1 MEEKVY
7 GYIEQHRMLQSGDRV
22 LAGVSGGADSVCL
35 LFLLARYREKIPF
48 DLAVVHVNHG
58 IRPDAGE
65 DAAYVKELCG
75 RLRLPFFPVNADVPG
90 LARAEGIS
98 EEEAGRRAR
107 YEAFE
112 KYAGEWGGRGLD
124 MEGAGEGPGIK
135 LALAHHMG
143 DRAETFLFHLFR
155 GTGSRGLG
163 SIQPVREHGGG
174 KLTVIRPLLCLERR
188 EIEEYLEERGIS
200 YRTDSTNQEDGY
212 ARNRIRHHVLPWAE
226 QEICRGAVR
235 HISEAADRLSEI
247 EEYLTAQ
254 TALARESCVR
264 NRVSCVRSGES
275 FVQSGE
281 SCMQSEESCVRNG
294 ESCVRSRESCVRNRE
309 NCVRN
314 EEGCMRNR
322 ESCVQNREG
331 AEGREIQVDKF
342 LEFPPLLQKRVLLEL
357 LLEVSPLHKDIGAV
371 HVEMLRGL
379 FLSGTGKSVS
389 LPCGIRAER
398 SYDRIILE
406 REPLDEGEKP
416 DPGDVAIEIS
426 LPGDLLE
433 DWRMEKIFRGTR
445 FTFHILNNYKFD
457 EMPKNQCTKWFD
469 CDKIISA
476 LSIRTR
482 RTGDYFMI
490 RDGGGELIR
499 KKLKDYMITEK
510 IPREQRDSLPLL
522 TDGNHVLWMP
532 GYRTSEAY
540 RPDKGTK
547 HVLQVV
553 FEKTEDKTW
562 ENG

>member
-7 GYIEQHRMLQSGDRV
+7 AYIEQHRMLQSGDRV

-35 LFLLARYREKIPF
+35 LFLLTRYREKIPF
-48 DLAVVHVNHG
+48 DLAVVHVDHG
-58 IRPDAGE
+58 VRPDAWK
-65 DAAYVKELCG
+65 DAAYVKSLCG
-75 RLRLPFFPVNADVPG
+75 RLGLPFFQVNADVPR
-90 LARAEGIS
+90 LAREKGIS
-98 EEEAGRRAR
+98 EEEAGRRVR

-112 KYAGEWGGRGLD
+112 KFAGEWGRGRD
-124 MEGAGEGPGIK
+124 PEGFGEAPGIK

-143 DRAETFLFHLFR
+143 DRAETLLFHLFR

-174 KLTVIRPLLCLERR
+174 KFTVVRPLLCLERR
-188 EIEEYLEERGIS
+188 EIEDYLEERGIS
-200 YRTDSTNQEDGY
+200 YRTDSTNQEDVY
-212 ARNRIRHHVLPWAE
+212 ARNRIRHHILPLAE

-235 HISEAADRLSEI
+235 HISEAADRFSEI

-254 TALARESCVR
+254 TALAREGCVR
-264 NRVSCVRSGES
+264 
-275 FVQSGE
+275 
-281 SCMQSEESCVRNG
+281 
-294 ESCVRSRESCVRNRE
+294 
-309 NCVRN
+309 
-314 EEGCMRNR
+314 
-322 ESCVQNREG
+322 NREG
-331 AEGREIQVDKF
+331 AEGREILADKF
-342 LEFPPLLQKRVLLEL
+342 LELPPLLQKRVLLEL
-357 LLEVSPLHKDIGAV
+357 LLEISPLHKDIGAV

-379 FLSGTGKSVS
+379 FSNGTGKSVS
-389 LPCGIRAER
+389 LPCGIRAGR

-406 REPLDEGEKP
+406 REPEDGLEKP
-416 DPGDVAIEIS
+416 DPGDAAIEIS
-426 LPGDLLE
+426 LPGDSPE
-433 DWRMEKIFRGTR
+433 TWRTEKIFHGTR
-445 FTFHILNNYKFD
+445 FTFQILNKYKFE

-469 CDKIISA
+469 CDKIIST

-482 RTGDYFMI
+482 RTGDYFKI

-499 KKLKDYMITEK
+499 KKVKDYMITEK

-522 TDGNHVLWMP
+522 AEGDHVLWIP

-540 RPDKGTK
+540 RPDKGTE

>member
-1 MEEKVY
+1 MKRNDLLEEKVY

-75 RLRLPFFPVNADVPG
+75 RLELPFFPVNADVPG

-143 DRAETFLFHLFR
+143 DRAETLLFHLFR

-200 YRTDSTNQEDGY
+200 YRTDSTNQEDGH

-264 NRVSCVRSGES
+264 NRESCVRSGES
-275 FVQSGE
+275 FVQS
-281 SCMQSEESCVRNG
+281 EESCVRNG
-294 ESCVRSRESCVRNRE
+294 ESIV
-309 NCVRN
+309 
-314 EEGCMRNR
+314 RNR
-322 ESCVQNREG
+322 ESCVRNREG
-331 AEGREIQVDKF
+331 AEGREILVNKF
-342 LEFPPLLQKRVLLEL
+342 LELPPLLQKRVLLEL

-371 HVEMLRGL
+371 HVELLRGL

-416 DPGDVAIEIS
+416 DPGDVEIEIS
-426 LPGDLLE
+426 LPGDLAE
-433 DWRMEKIFRGTR
+433 DWRTEKIFRGAR
-445 FTFHILNNYKFD
+445 FTFQILNNNKFD

-469 CDKIISA
+469 CDKIIST

-499 KKLKDYMITEK
+499 KKVMDYMITEK

-522 TDGNHVLWMP
+522 AEGDHVLWMP